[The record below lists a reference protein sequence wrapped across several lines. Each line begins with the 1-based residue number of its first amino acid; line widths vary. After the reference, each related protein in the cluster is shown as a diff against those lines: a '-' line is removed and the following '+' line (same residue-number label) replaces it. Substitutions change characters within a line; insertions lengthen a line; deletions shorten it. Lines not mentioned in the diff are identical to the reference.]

1 MFLHSLALRM
11 GRTVGE
17 LTSTLTTDE
26 LARWLAFNRRSPIT
40 DERLDYLF
48 ARLCLVV
55 TESSGAKKRG
65 GGRFSIDDF
74 LMFKQPRQK
83 TPKEL
88 MRQLFGQSVVK
99 KSRKH

>member
-11 GRTVGE
+11 GRTVAE
-17 LTSTLTTDE
+17 LTSVLTTDE

-40 DERLDYLF
+40 DERLDHLF

-65 GGRFSIDDF
+65 GGQFKLDDF
-74 LMFKQPRQK
+74 LMFKQPKPQ
-83 TPKEL
+83 TPKDF
-88 MRQLFGQSVVK
+88 MRNLFGTAVVRK
-99 KSRKH
+99 KKGA